1 MKSLFEESTLDKVL
15 DRINTINAET
25 TPVWGKMNS
34 GQMFAHNVIPFEV
47 VLEKRPPINKPNF
60 LMKLLFKKMM
70 YNDRLF
76 KKNMPTSSTFLIK
89 EDKNFEDEK
98 QRLVSNIKE
107 VFNQRNKDNW
117 PSHPMFG
124 EFTSDQIG
132 KMLYKH
138 MDHHLRQFGV

>member
-1 MKSLFEESTLDKVL
+1 
-15 DRINTINAET
+15 
-25 TPVWGKMNS
+25 
-34 GQMFAHNVIPFEV
+34 
-47 VLEKRPPINKPNF
+47 
-60 LMKLLFKKMM
+60 
-70 YNDRLF
+70 
-76 KKNMPTSSTFLIK
+76 MPTSSAFLIK

-98 QRLVSNIKE
+98 QRLVANIKE

-117 PSHPMFG
+117 PNHPMFG